1 MVQMRY
7 IISVL
12 LASILASSCDK
23 TILFPIDG
31 SNGKELHFPCGH
43 VSITASTA
51 FRPGYNIS
59 HSFTLTKEVTLY
71 FDSLKVEHK
80 GQSLA
85 FEITDGD
92 GNSIDKPSISFSDRK
107 IFNARTSQYLKSGDT
122 LFVSMKGFIF
132 CNGSSVYNDRLRVV
146 LSDNP

>member
-1 MVQMRY
+1 MRY
-7 IISVL
+7 IVL
-12 LASILASSCDK
+12 FILTSILTTSCDK

-31 SNGKELHFPCGH
+31 SNGKELYFPCGH

-59 HSFTLTKEVTLY
+59 HNFTLTKEVTLY

-80 GQSLA
+80 GQSLD
-85 FEITDGD
+85 FEITDGNA
-92 GNSIDKPSISFSDRK
+92 NSIESKSISFSGKK
-107 IFNARTSQYLKSGDT
+107 IINARTSQYLKSGDT

-132 CNGSSVYNDRLRVV
+132 CNGSSVYNDRLIVI
-146 LSDNP
+146 LSDKP